1 MTIPPFLSSQQL
13 VNEDD
18 GRDFLFLFD
27 LLAHT
32 CGIESTLRVLTH
44 SENQFYDIFKPN
56 LHPTQHLNVEEDRL
70 GVSWYPSDVERWS
83 KDHNDK
89 LTAEVRKLIH
99 IESYE
104 VTIFPAERFNNTQ
117 SVGVA
122 LGSRLVG
129 SKEEIAPLVGG
140 SNDPYTCTFHD
151 LNGGKTEYVVTIAC
165 MIGKSRMKG
174 AKVVTNLVPYGP
186 GLATNSIF
194 FVSYL

>member
-1 MTIPPFLSSQQL
+1 M
-13 VNEDD
+13 
-18 GRDFLFLFD
+18 FLFD

-117 SVGVA
+117 VYHGHYSHYDLYRMRG
-122 LGSRLVG
+122 
-129 SKEEIAPLVGG
+129 EI
-140 SNDPYTCTFHD
+140 
-151 LNGGKTEYVVTIAC
+151 
-165 MIGKSRMKG
+165 
-174 AKVVTNLVPYGP
+174 
-186 GLATNSIF
+186 
-194 FVSYL
+194 